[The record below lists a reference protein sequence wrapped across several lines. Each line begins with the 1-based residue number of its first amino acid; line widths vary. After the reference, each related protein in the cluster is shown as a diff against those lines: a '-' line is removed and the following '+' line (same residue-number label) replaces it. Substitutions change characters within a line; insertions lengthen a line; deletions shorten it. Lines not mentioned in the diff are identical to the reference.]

1 MVFFSTVASVFV
13 GKDFLAVVV
22 DDAAHVRHA
31 AVTDFH
37 VVLIKDGCRLW
48 FGGKFF
54 LIRLRKVL
62 ATLVWKFFLL
72 GGLNQMV
79 FRFFFFFFVGV
90 VVFFS

>member
-1 MVFFSTVASVFV
+1 M
-13 GKDFLAVVV
+13 VV

-79 FRFFFFFFVGV
+79 FRFFFFFLRGCGCVFLV
-90 VVFFS
+90 VVKVCVEST

>member
-13 GKDFLAVVV
+13 DKDFLAVVV
-22 DDAAHVRHA
+22 DDATHVRHA

-37 VVLIKDGCRLW
+37 VVLIKDACRLW

-62 ATLVWKFFLL
+62 ATLVWKFFLF

-79 FRFFFFFFVGV
+79 FRFLILFVGV